1 MDRTGVIQSCLII
14 CDPMDYSLPGSSVH
28 DIFQARILEWV
39 AIYFS
44 IRCYAYYQKG
54 RGGGKEDKKKEK
66 GRRGEK
72 EKEEKPLK
80 NISFGCHRNHRAIF
94 TWYLQQVYQT
104 LSHYPKAKVRRLIT
118 DGKAKECSNYRTI
131 ALISHASQVMLK
143 ILQARFQRYMI
154 RELPDVQAGFRKA
167 RAPRDQIAN
176 VHWIM
181 EKARKF
187 QKNIYF
193 CFIDY
198 TKAFNLCGSQ

>member
-54 RGGGKEDKKKEK
+54 RGRGKEDKKKEK

-80 NISFGCHRNHRAIF
+80 NISFGCHCNHRAIF
-94 TWYLQQVYQT
+94 T
-104 LSHYPKAKVRRLIT
+104 
-118 DGKAKECSNYRTI
+118 
-131 ALISHASQVMLK
+131 
-143 ILQARFQRYMI
+143 
-154 RELPDVQAGFRKA
+154 
-167 RAPRDQIAN
+167 
-176 VHWIM
+176 
-181 EKARKF
+181 
-187 QKNIYF
+187 
-193 CFIDY
+193 
-198 TKAFNLCGSQ
+198 